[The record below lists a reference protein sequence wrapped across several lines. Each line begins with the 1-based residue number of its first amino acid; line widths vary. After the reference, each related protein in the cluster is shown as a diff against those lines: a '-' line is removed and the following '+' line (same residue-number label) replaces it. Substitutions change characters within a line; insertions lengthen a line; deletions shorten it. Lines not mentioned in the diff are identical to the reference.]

1 MTYLLDTNIVT
12 YILKK
17 NVLVN
22 NKLEEVRRQGQKA
35 FISCITYYEVKRG
48 LLAVNA
54 TKQLSEFNQLCQR
67 YKVLLLDDIE
77 IIERSSEIHKY
88 LKSRGNSLEDADIL
102 IAATAITRGLILVS
116 HDSDMRRVPGINL
129 EDWLQPEF

>member
-1 MTYLLDTNIVT
+1 MTYLLDTNVVT

-17 NVLVN
+17 NLLIN
-22 NKLEEVRRQGQKA
+22 NKLEEMRRLGKKA

-48 LLAVNA
+48 LIAINA

-77 IIERSSEIHKY
+77 IIERSSEIHLD
-88 LKSRGNSLEDADIL
+88 LKRRGNSLEDADIL
-102 IAATAITRGLILVS
+102 IAATAITR
-116 HDSDMRRVPGINL
+116 R
-129 EDWLQPEF
+129 